1 MIEAPY
7 FFVRE
12 VSRVIQEIK
21 EYDSDTCSKIGIRI
35 QDIRESRHMKAIEL
49 ASYLGIGK
57 NQMSRIESGKSN
69 CTIPQ
74 LYCIAQI
81 LDCSADFLL
90 FGEEHM
96 NYSPEMVELVNNLKM
111 VTGRI
116 EGEIKNSIFKDYKS
130 EKIVFRVGA

>member
-1 MIEAPY
+1 M
-7 FFVRE
+7 
-12 VSRVIQEIK
+12 IQEIK
-21 EYDSDTCSKIGIRI
+21 EYDSDTCSEIGIRI

-57 NQMSRIESGKSN
+57 NQMSRIESGKAN

-81 LDCSADFLL
+81 LYCSADFLL

-116 EGEIKNSIFKDYKS
+116 EGEIKNSLLKTTNQK
-130 EKIVFRVGA
+130 R

>member
-57 NQMSRIESGKSN
+57 NQMSRIESGAN

-116 EGEIKNSIFKDYKS
+116 EGEIKNSLLKTTNNEKLGFIGKS
-130 EKIVFRVGA
+130 

>member
-1 MIEAPY
+1 MDLI
-7 FFVRE
+7 
-12 VSRVIQEIK
+12 
-21 EYDSDTCSKIGIRI
+21 CSKDDLVGGDAVKNAEIT
-35 QDIRESRHMKAIEL
+35 REILNGKKGPKTDAVLLNAGACIYMTRDDVTYKEAINI
-49 ASYLGIGK
+49 AR
-57 NQMSRIESGKSN
+57 QTIESGKAN

-116 EGEIKNSIFKDYKS
+116 EGEIKNSLLKTTNQK
-130 EKIVFRVGA
+130 R

>member
-1 MIEAPY
+1 M
-7 FFVRE
+7 
-12 VSRVIQEIK
+12 IQEIK
-21 EYDSDTCSKIGIRI
+21 EYDSDTCSEIGIRI

-57 NQMSRIESGKSN
+57 NQMSRIESGKAN

-74 LYCIAQI
+74 LYCI
-81 LDCSADFLL
+81 
-90 FGEEHM
+90 GEEHM

-116 EGEIKNSIFKDYKS
+116 EGEIKNSLLKTTNQK
-130 EKIVFRVGA
+130 R

>member
-1 MIEAPY
+1 M
-7 FFVRE
+7 
-12 VSRVIQEIK
+12 IQEIK
-21 EYDSDTCSKIGIRI
+21 EYDSDTCLEIGIRI

-57 NQMSRIESGKSN
+57 NQMSRIESGKAN
-69 CTIPQ
+69 CTIP
-74 LYCIAQI
+74 QI

-116 EGEIKNSIFKDYKS
+116 EGEIKNSLLKTTNQK
-130 EKIVFRVGA
+130 R

>member
-1 MIEAPY
+1 M
-7 FFVRE
+7 
-12 VSRVIQEIK
+12 IQEIK
-21 EYDSDTCSKIGIRI
+21 EYDSDTCLEIGIRI

-57 NQMSRIESGKSN
+57 NQMSRIESVKAN

-116 EGEIKNSIFKDYKS
+116 EGEIKNSLLKTTNQK
-130 EKIVFRVGA
+130 R

>member
-1 MIEAPY
+1 M
-7 FFVRE
+7 
-12 VSRVIQEIK
+12 IQEIK
-21 EYDSDTCSKIGIRI
+21 EYDSDTCSEIGIRI

-57 NQMSRIESGKSN
+57 NQMSRIESGKAN

-96 NYSPEMVELVNNLKM
+96 NYSPEMVES
-111 VTGRI
+111 
-116 EGEIKNSIFKDYKS
+116 GEILRHDKGRDHGHQSYG
-130 EKIVFRVGA
+130 VGTVEMWRQTIDF

>member
-1 MIEAPY
+1 MAKQHDKQFKLDAIQYYEDHKDLG
-7 FFVRE
+7 VRGCAE
-12 VSRVIQEIK
+12 N
-21 EYDSDTCSKIGIRI
+21 
-35 QDIRESRHMKAIEL
+35 
-49 ASYLGIGK
+49 LGIGK
-57 NQMSRIESGKSN
+57 NQMSRIESGKAN

-116 EGEIKNSIFKDYKS
+116 EGEIKNSLLKTTNQK
-130 EKIVFRVGA
+130 R